1 MNKSTMYVVI
11 CLACILIISG
21 LQSLMKKIKQNKLF
35 GYLQKQDFEG
45 FEKELDSSLCVLLI
59 PSFNREYLRMNAYLM
74 QGDLKKIENQL
85 EVLLKMKTNK
95 AQRKQVIIR
104 SFDYYVNQLN
114 KPKSKELLNE
124 IKQTGDEKL
133 ISNCQ
138 MMYDILIE
146 KKTKYIDQLEKQ
158 LHQGSIAE
166 QGMAAYL
173 ISLQYGHLNDKVN
186 EKKYGDLAASLL
198 K

>member
-1 MNKSTMYVVI
+1 MNKSTMYIII

-21 LQSLMKKIKQNKLF
+21 LQSLIKKIKQNKLF

-74 QGDLKKIENQL
+74 QGDLHKIEGQL

-95 AQRKQVIIR
+95 VQRKQVVIR
-104 SFDYYVNQLN
+104 SFDFYVNQLN

-124 IKQTGDEKL
+124 IKQLGDEKL

-146 KKTKYIDQLEKQ
+146 KKTKYIDQLKQ
-158 LHQGSIAE
+158 QVHQGSIAE

-173 ISLQYGHLNDKVN
+173 ISLQYGYLNDKAN
-186 EKKYGDLAASLL
+186 EKKYGELAASML

>member
-21 LQSLMKKIKQNKLF
+21 LQSLIKKIKQNKLF

-45 FEKELDSSLCVLLI
+45 FEKELDSSLCVLFI

-74 QGDLKKIENQL
+74 QGDLKKIESQL

-95 AQRKQVIIR
+95 VQRKQVIIR

-114 KPKSKELLNE
+114 KPKSKKLLNE
-124 IKQTGDEKL
+124 IKQTKDEKL
-133 ISNCQ
+133 ISHCQ

-173 ISLQYGHLNDKVN
+173 ISLQYGYLNDKVN